1 MIPALHLLPRDAI
14 NIERA
19 KEVFARGSRTEEE
32 LDSLI
37 NLQRKLIQLRIDMER
52 PYSSQTFVLAKRE
65 YGECEYTNV
74 MLAEI
79 QVVLD
84 SENYVSAWDK
94 SFNYPSSD
102 SPLLKACPNLA
113 QHLETRYKIFNLA
126 EIELLGDYE
135 FGFADYVFDI
145 HPFVPAELNR
155 KLHRMFKDGK
165 RDRGNMSLAF
175 QTGMYEKRDGFLPYF
190 KKDYYRGPAFSKAIL
205 DIADGVTEH
214 WRHDEDPDSI
224 KGMYLS
230 AYFKRG
236 LKRTE
241 FMWGTSDSTK
251 DFAVEEVVE
260 PTTTELIDGEAC
272 VCVRYIHTQFSLTS
286 GKCIHFDGCMN
297 IYNAGDY
304 QQRFDT
310 AINRRA
316 GAKAKK
322 HMKLFRIDGEDV
334 ISNDEWILLAGAFF
348 KDNELVQEYF
358 GAKLPWDEI
367 KTPE

>member
-1 MIPALHLLPRDAI
+1 M
-14 NIERA
+14 
-19 KEVFARGSRTEEE
+19 
-32 LDSLI
+32 
-37 NLQRKLIQLRIDMER
+37 
-52 PYSSQTFVLAKRE
+52 
-65 YGECEYTNV
+65 
-74 MLAEI
+74 
-79 QVVLD
+79 
-84 SENYVSAWDK
+84 
-94 SFNYPSSD
+94 
-102 SPLLKACPNLA
+102 KACPNLA
-113 QHLETRYKIFNLA
+113 QHLDPRYKIFNLA

-135 FGFADYVFDI
+135 FGFAGYVFNI

-165 RDRGNMSLAF
+165 RDRGHMSLAF
-175 QTGMYEKRDGFLPYF
+175 QTGMYEKRDSFLPYF
-190 KKDYYRGPAFSKAIL
+190 KKDYYRGPAFSKTIL

-214 WRHDEDPDSI
+214 WRHDEDPESI

-230 AYFKRG
+230 SYFKRG

-241 FMWGTSDSTK
+241 FLWGTSDSTK

-260 PTTTELIDGEAC
+260 PTTTELINGEAC

-297 IYNAGDY
+297 IYNASDY
-304 QQRFDT
+304 QQRFNT

-358 GAKLPWDEI
+358 GAELPWHEM
-367 KTPE
+367 KSQQ